1 MKDDIYSSILR
12 AGSRTYFF
20 DLKKTSEG
28 KFYFD
33 ITESKFKGENTF
45 ERHRLLIFEEE
56 LKQFKN
62 EVVELYEKYLELK
75 YQIK

>member
-1 MKDDIYSSILR
+1 MKEEIYSSQLR

-33 ITESKFKGENTF
+33 ITESRIKGEYTF
-45 ERHRLLIFEEE
+45 ERHNIMIFEVY

-62 EVVELYEKYLELK
+62 EVVELYEKYLE
-75 YQIK
+75 IK

>member
-1 MKDDIYSSILR
+1 MIEDEYTSRLR

-20 DLKKTSEG
+20 DLKKTTEG

-33 ITESKFKGENTF
+33 ISESKKKGENTF
-45 ERHRLLIFEEE
+45 EKHRILIFEEE

-62 EVVELYEKYLELK
+62 EVVELNEKYLELK
-75 YQIK
+75 